1 MRILLTTAH
10 PFLPELAGGMQMCG
24 DTLARQMTARGHEV
38 AVFSGLAAKGWSGM
52 ADRLRLKLARQKV
65 VSDHKL
71 GYRIWRSWFPWE
83 TAVHVAAQ
91 YQPDVVVVM
100 AGKPVKVAA
109 AFQPTGIPL
118 VMWLQNVEF
127 DDHFGDFSQL
137 GQPSCV
143 ANSRFTADTYQRH
156 FGVSPVVIHPIVR
169 AENYITPTQGEMVT
183 LVNPHPHKGLAT
195 ALEMARRCPD
205 IPFLFVQTWD
215 LNAEDQASLDQHL
228 AQLPN
233 ITLHPAVQDMR
244 QIYGRT
250 KILLAPSKWQEGYG
264 RVATEAQFSG
274 IPVIASTQG
283 GLPEAV
289 GPGGLLLS
297 AEAPADDWVAA
308 LRRLWDD
315 PAAYQQA
322 SAAARSHSKRPAND
336 PARQADHWES
346 LLLEIAGRG
355 HAGPGHPAQMVSGP
369 VMTGEVMLSDIATRS
384 MP

>member
-1 MRILLTTAH
+1 MKILLTTAH

-38 AVFSGLAAKGWSGM
+38 AIFSGLAAKGLPGM
-52 ADRLRLKLARQKV
+52 AARLRLKLSRRKIISDRQ
-65 VSDHKL
+65 L
-71 GYRIWRSWFPWE
+71 GYRIWRSWFPWDG
-83 TAVHVAAQ
+83 AADIATQ
-91 YQPDVVVVM
+91 FQPDVIVVM

-127 DDHFGDFSQL
+127 DDHFGDFAQL
-137 GQPSCV
+137 GRPACV

-156 FGVSPVVIHPIVR
+156 FGVAPHVIHPIVP
-169 AENYITPTQGEMVT
+169 AGNYAIPSPGDRVT

-215 LNAEDQASLDQHL
+215 LSAEDQADLDRHL
-228 AQLPN
+228 AELKN
-233 ITLHPAVQDMR
+233 IILHPAVQDMR
-244 QIYGRT
+244 QIYSRT
-250 KILLAPSKWQEGYG
+250 RILLAPSRWQEGYG

-283 GLPEAV
+283 GLPESV
-289 GPGGLLLS
+289 GDGGVLL
-297 AEAPADDWVAA
+297 PADAPIDHWVAA

-315 PAAYQQA
+315 DAAYRQA
-322 SAAARSHSKRPAND
+322 SAAARAHSQRPAND
-336 PARQADHWES
+336 PLRQVDRWET
-346 LLLEIAGRG
+346 LLLDIAGRG
-355 HAGPGHPAQMVSGP
+355 SNGHIAMGLTEKSDA
-369 VMTGEVMLSDIATRS
+369 LLSRSDIATRS
-384 MP
+384 FS